1 MPTMWD
7 DPVRADLVSRVHRL
21 TPNHAA
27 KWGKFTVSA
36 MLAHVNDALR
46 MATGELMPDAKGRA
60 PSFLKWPPVRY
71 LFVHVLPMP
80 KGAPTAPELLARSTS
95 AELAQEQQ
103 TFQTLIEALPR
114 CATLAPA
121 HPAFGPLTRR
131 DWGVLMHKHV
141 DHHLRQFGV

>member
-1 MPTMWD
+1 MPTIWD

-21 TPNHAA
+21 TPNHTA

-46 MATGELMPDAKGRA
+46 MATDDIRIDRNGRA
-60 PSFLKWPPVRY
+60 PAFLRWLPVRY
-71 LFVHVLPMP
+71 LFIHVLPMP

-95 AELAQEQQ
+95 ADLAQEQQ
-103 TFQTLIEALPR
+103 TFRTLIDALPGR
-114 CATLAPA
+114 ESLAAA
-121 HPAFGPLTRR
+121 HPAFGPLTRH
-131 DWGVLMHKHV
+131 DWGALMHKHV